1 MIKTFKPILTN
12 VLFAAVYAAVCYA
25 AYYYFVRPTLAIWPA
40 AGLGVGA
47 IIIWRSRII
56 PGILLGE
63 LLNSLIIYK
72 VHHQFG
78 WNVDTLYNALFYSL
92 NVLRPMVAGFWVLSV
107 LGNKLLLLDF
117 KSVLKFF
124 IFAAVI
130 PMAVASL
137 LFVLLLNQIGFFTDD
152 NFFTKSFLWYLGDV
166 MSVLIFTPIMLTL
179 FARPRSLWRVRIV
192 SLTLPVL
199 VSFVLIYLLFNSFRQ
214 FQIDRVN
221 EGIKS
226 QLSVLETQFKQGPQ
240 DLDQLLENLR
250 EQSPVYAAKHYV
262 VRVYREELKTRELIY
277 FNEDV
282 RVSRFKDY
290 VHEKSIRIGD
300 SDYVLFIAPNNDLF
314 LANTPESL
322 WLTLLVGIFFAA
334 FITFIM
340 LILSG
345 KNYTT
350 ELMVAE
356 RTKDLN
362 KINEKL
368 AQTNL
373 DYKRI
378 IESHP
383 VIFWKV
389 NIKQDQ
395 IKFVSN
401 EAKTLLGYPVKQW
414 LTESHFLMNKIHPDD
429 LSRFKEALFQ
439 KIFKHQNI
447 TISYRIRHAN
457 GDYRWFKDT
466 LYLPESFDQD
476 HEIMGMMVDINEEK
490 TSAQKIRH
498 LAFHDPLTDLPNRQ
512 QLQQVLNELI
522 RQGQSTQ
529 QFGAVLFLDMDRFK
543 VLNDALGHHFGDQLL
558 LKISNRL
565 KLYQDEF
572 NLIARFGGDEFVLVT
587 ECEYQTAN
595 DAAVQVVMLAE
606 DIIQTLAK
614 PYQIDH
620 HQHICTVSIGV
631 SIYPYE
637 SNTVNDIIRQ
647 ADVAMY
653 RSKEQGRNQV
663 TMYHQSMKQHNDQ
676 ILYVEQ
682 VLRHAVNEDKF
693 ILKYQP
699 MVDSNRQIVSF
710 EALIR
715 IFQDGRTIYPD
726 EFIPVAEDTDLIQ
739 SLGRWVI
746 SNACYTASESGH
758 NISIN
763 VSSKQ
768 FHQQGFIK
776 YIEQII
782 NQFNIKPNSLTIE
795 LTEGVVVGNFNE
807 IQYKFN
813 RLSDLGVQIAI
824 DDFGT
829 GYSSLQYLRQLPIDF
844 LKIDK
849 SFIDDVQTNDN
860 AEVIIRTI
868 TSMAKNLNLKTVAE
882 GVETEEQFSL
892 LKKLGCDYFQGYLF
906 GRPGDLHTIKDD
918 RQP

>member
-1 MIKTFKPILTN
+1 MYKTFKPILIN
-12 VLFAAVYAAVCYA
+12 LLFAAVYAAVCYA

-40 AGLGVGA
+40 AGIGVGA

-56 PGILLGE
+56 PGIFLGE
-63 LLNSLIIYK
+63 LLNSIIIYK
-72 VHHQFG
+72 VHQQFG
-78 WNVDTLYNALFYSL
+78 WNEDTFYNTLFLTL
-92 NVLRPMVAGFWVLSV
+92 NVLRPLVAGYWVLHV
-107 LGNKLLLLDF
+107 LGNQMLLVNF

-124 IFAAVI
+124 LFAAVV
-130 PMAVASL
+130 PMAFTSL
-137 LFVLLLNQIGFFTDD
+137 LFILLLNQIGYFTDA
-152 NFFTKSFLWYLGDV
+152 NFFTKSLLFYIGDI
-166 MSVLIFTPIMLTL
+166 MSVLIFTPIILTL
-179 FARPRSLWRVRIV
+179 FAQPRSLWRNRII

-199 VSFVLIYLLFNSFRQ
+199 VSFILIFLLFNSFRQ
-214 FQIDRVN
+214 FQIDRIN
-221 EGIKS
+221 EGLQS
-226 QLSVLETQFKQGPQ
+226 QLNMIETQFNQGPQ
-240 DLDQLLENLR
+240 TLDVLLDKLKQ
-250 EQSPVYAAKHYV
+250 QSPVFDVKHYV
-262 VRVYREELKTRELIY
+262 IRLYQLKEGQRELIY
-277 FNEDV
+277 FNKDV
-282 RVSRFKDY
+282 RISRFKDY
-290 VHEKSIRIGD
+290 IHESQIPVGNT
-300 SDYVLFIAPNNDLF
+300 DYVLFIAPSNDLF
-314 LANTPESL
+314 INHTPQSL

-350 ELMVAE
+350 KLMVAD
-356 RTKDLN
+356 RTRDLN
-362 KINEKL
+362 KINKKL

-389 NIKQDQ
+389 NIKDDQ

-401 EAKTLLGYPVKQW
+401 EAKSLLGYPVKQW
-414 LTESHFLMNKIHPDD
+414 LTEPHFLMNKIHPDD

-447 TISYRIRHAN
+447 IISYRIQHAN

-466 LYLPESFDQD
+466 LYLPEDFDQTQ
-476 HEIMGMMVDINEEK
+476 EIMGMMVDINEEK
-490 TSAQKIRH
+490 SNAQKIHH
-498 LAFHDPLTDLPNRQ
+498 LAFHDSLTQLPNRQ

-522 RQGQSTQ
+522 RQGKSQ
-529 QFGAVLFLDMDRFK
+529 QEYGAVLFLDMDRFK

-572 NLIARFGGDEFVLVT
+572 KLIARFGGDEFVLVT
-587 ECEYQTAN
+587 NCEYQSAN

-620 HQHICTVSIGV
+620 HQHICTVSVGV
-631 SIYPYE
+631 SIYPNE

-663 TMYHQSMKQHNDQ
+663 TMYHQSMKQLNDQ

-682 VLRHAVNEDKF
+682 LLRHSVNEDSF

-699 MVDSNRQIVSF
+699 MVNADRQIVSF

-746 SNACYTASESGH
+746 TNACYTASESGH

-782 NQFNIKPNSLTIE
+782 NQFNIKTNSLTIE

-849 SFIDDVQTNDN
+849 SFIDDVLTNDN

-882 GVETEEQFSL
+882 GVETEEQFQL
-892 LKKLGCDYFQGYLF
+892 LKELGCDFFQGYLF
-906 GRPGDLHTIKDD
+906 GRPGDLQTVQEPEIK
-918 RQP
+918 

>member
-1 MIKTFKPILTN
+1 MKISLKLSLTN
-12 VLFAAVYAAVCYA
+12 VIFAAIYALVCYL
-25 AYYYFVRPTLAIWPA
+25 AYFYFVRPTLAIWPA

-47 IIIWRSRII
+47 VIIWRSRII
-56 PGILLGE
+56 PGIMLGE
-63 LLNSLIIYK
+63 LLNSLLIYK
-72 VHHQFG
+72 VHLHLG
-78 WNVDTLYNALFYSL
+78 WNIDTLYNVLFYL
-92 NVLRPMVAGFWVLSV
+92 VNIFRPLLAGFWVLRV
-107 LGNKLLLLDF
+107 VGNQFKLLDF
-117 KSVLKFF
+117 KSVSQFF
-124 IFAAVI
+124 FYSAIL
-130 PMAVASL
+130 PMAFTSI
-137 LFVLLLNQIGFFTDD
+137 LFVLLLNQVGFFDED
-152 NFFTKSFLWYLGDV
+152 NFLTKSFLWYLGDI
-166 MSVLIFTPIMLTL
+166 MSVLIFTPLLLTL
-179 FARPRSLWRVRIV
+179 FAEPRSLWRTRIV
-192 SLTLPVL
+192 SLTVPVL
-199 VSFVLIYLLFNSFRQ
+199 VCFILIFLLFNSFRQ
-214 FQIDRVN
+214 FQIDRIN
-221 EGIKS
+221 EGI
-226 QLSVLETQFKQGPQ
+226 ETQLTTLVS
-240 DLDQLLENLR
+240 DL
-250 EQSPVYAAKHYV
+250 EQESGNINHYLQYLAQKNQIYDIKNYV
-262 VRVYREELKTRELIY
+262 VRLYQIDNNQRHVIY
-277 FNEDV
+277 QNKDV
-282 RVSRFKDY
+282 RISRFKDY
-290 VHEKSIRIGD
+290 IHEAQITIAD
-300 SDYVLFIAPNNDLF
+300 QDYLLMVAPDNDLF
-314 LANTPESL
+314 TTNTPDSL

-350 ELMVAE
+350 KKIVAE
-356 RTKDLN
+356 RTKDLYKAN
-362 KINEKL
+362 IKL
-368 AQTNL
+368 ARTNS

-389 NIKQDQ
+389 NIQEDQ
-395 IKFVSN
+395 IKFISA
-401 EAKTLLGYPVKQW
+401 EAQSLLGYPTSQW
-414 LTESHFLMNKIHPDD
+414 LTEPHFLMSKIHPDD
-429 LSRFKEALFQ
+429 LSRFKKALFQ
-439 KIFKHQNI
+439 DIFDRHNLDI
-447 TISYRIRHAN
+447 DYRIKHAN
-457 GDYRWFKDT
+457 GEYRWFRDT
-466 LYLPESFDQD
+466 LYLPEDFEQSQ
-476 HEIMGMMVDINEEK
+476 EIMGMMVDITDEK
-490 TSAQKIRH
+490 NSAQQIRH
-498 LAFHDPLTDLPNRQ
+498 LAYHDHLTDLPNRQ
-512 QLQQVLNELI
+512 RLQHVLNELI
-522 RQGQSTQ
+522 QKGQATQ
-529 QFGAVLFLDMDRFK
+529 LFGAVLFLDMDRFK

-572 NLIARFGGDEFVLVT
+572 KLIARFGGDEFVLVT
-587 ECEYQTAN
+587 DCEYQTAN

-637 SNTVNDIIRQ
+637 GNSVNDIIRQ

-682 VLRHAVNEDKF
+682 VLRHAINEDTF

-699 MVDSNRQIVSF
+699 MVNHDRQIVSF

-782 NQFNIKPNSLTIE
+782 SQFNIKPNSLTIE

-813 RLSDLGVQIAI
+813 RLKDFGVQIAI

-849 SFIDDVQTNDN
+849 SFIDDVETDEN

-882 GVETEEQFSL
+882 GVETEAQFTL

-906 GRPGDLHTIKDD
+906 GHPGDLHTIQD
-918 RQP
+918 PNNI

>member
-1 MIKTFKPILTN
+1 M
-12 VLFAAVYAAVCYA
+12 

-40 AGLGVGA
+40 AGMGVGA
-47 IIIWRSRII
+47 ILIWRSRII

-63 LLNSLIIYK
+63 FLNSLIIYK
-72 VHHQFG
+72 IHQQFG
-78 WNVDTLYNALFYSL
+78 WNMDTLYNALFYTL
-92 NVLRPMVAGFWVLSV
+92 NVLRPLVAGFWVIHV
-107 LGNKLLLLDF
+107 LGNQLLLLNF
-117 KSVLKFF
+117 KSVAKFF
-124 IFAAVI
+124 LFAAVI
-130 PMAVASL
+130 PMAGTSL
-137 LFVLLLNQIGFFTDD
+137 LFIVLLYQIGFFTDD
-152 NFFTKSFLWYLGDV
+152 NFLTKSFLWYLGDV

-179 FARPRSLWRVRIV
+179 FARPRSLWRTRII

-221 EGIKS
+221 EGIQS
-226 QLSVLETQFKQGPQ
+226 QLSVLETQFKHGSQ
-240 DLDQLLENLR
+240 DIDQLLDNLR
-250 EQSPVYAAKHYV
+250 KQNPIYAVKHYV
-262 VRVYREELKTRELIY
+262 VRVYQLDNNNRQLIY

-290 VHEKSIRIGD
+290 VHEAQITLGD
-300 SDYVLFIAPNNDLF
+300 RDYILYIAPNNDLF
-314 LANTPESL
+314 LANTPQSL

-340 LILSG
+340 LVLSG
-345 KNYTT
+345 KNYTIAQT
-350 ELMVAE
+350 VAE
-356 RTKDLN
+356 RTQDLN
-362 KINEKL
+362 KTNKKL

-389 NIKQDQ
+389 NIKEDQ
-395 IKFVSN
+395 IKFVST
-401 EAKTLLGYPVKQW
+401 EAKSLLGYPVKQW
-414 LTESHFLMNKIHPDD
+414 LTEPHFLMGKIHPDD
-429 LSRFKEALFQ
+429 LSRFKQALFQ

-457 GDYRWFKDT
+457 GEFRWFKDT
-466 LYLPESFDQD
+466 LYLPEDFDQNQ
-476 HEIMGMMVDINEEK
+476 EIMGMMVDINEEK
-490 TSAQKIRH
+490 TNAQKIHH
-498 LAFHDPLTDLPNRQ
+498 LAFHDPLTHLPNRQ

-522 RQGQSTQ
+522 RKGQSQ
-529 QFGAVLFLDMDRFK
+529 QEFGAVLFLDMDRFK

-587 ECEYQTAN
+587 NCEYQSAN

-631 SIYPYE
+631 AIYPNE
-637 SNTVNDIIRQ
+637 SSTVNDIIRQ

-682 VLRHAVNEDKF
+682 VLRHAVNEDSF

-699 MVDSNRQIVSF
+699 MVNADRQIVSF

-715 IFQDGRTIYPD
+715 IIQDGRTIYPD

-746 SNACYTASESGH
+746 SNACFTASDSGH

-782 NQFNIKPNSLTIE
+782 NQFNIKPHSLTIE
-795 LTEGVVVGNFNE
+795 LTEAVVVGNFNE

-813 RLSDLGVQIAI
+813 RLNDLGVQIAI

-849 SFIDDVQTNDN
+849 SFIDDVLTNDN

-868 TSMAKNLNLKTVAE
+868 TSMAKNLNLQTVAE
-882 GVETEEQFSL
+882 GVETEAQFQL
-892 LKKLGCDYFQGYLF
+892 LKELGCDFFQGYLF
-906 GRPGDLHTIKDD
+906 GRPGDLHTVKDTA
-918 RQP
+918 Q

>member
-1 MIKTFKPILTN
+1 MYKTFKPILTN
-12 VLFAAVYAAVCYA
+12 LLFAAVYAAVCYA

-63 LLNSLIIYK
+63 LLNSIIIYK
-72 VHHQFG
+72 VHQQFG
-78 WNVDTLYNALFYSL
+78 WNEDTFYNALFLTL
-92 NVLRPMVAGFWVLSV
+92 NVLRPLVAGYWVLSV
-107 LGNKLLLLDF
+107 LGNQMLLVNF

-124 IFAAVI
+124 LFAAVI
-130 PMAVASL
+130 PMAVTSL
-137 LFVLLLNQIGFFTDD
+137 LFIFLLNQIGYFTDE
-152 NFFTKSFLWYLGDV
+152 NFFTKSLLFYIGDI
-166 MSVLIFTPIMLTL
+166 MSVLIFTPIILTL
-179 FARPRSLWRVRIV
+179 FAQPRSLWRNRII

-199 VSFVLIYLLFNSFRQ
+199 VSFILIYLLFNSFRQ
-214 FQIDRVN
+214 FQIDRIN
-221 EGIKS
+221 EGLQS
-226 QLSVLETQFKQGPQ
+226 QLNLIETQFNEGPRT
-240 DLDQLLENLR
+240 LDQLLENLKKH
-250 EQSPVYAAKHYV
+250 SPVFDVKHYV
-262 VRVYREELKTRELIY
+262 TRLYQSKENQRELLY
-277 FNEDV
+277 FNKDV
-282 RVSRFKDY
+282 RISRFKDY
-290 VHEKSIRIGD
+290 IHESQITIENT
-300 SDYVLFIAPNNDLF
+300 DYVLFIAPNNDLF
-314 LANTPESL
+314 LAHTPQSL

-350 ELMVAE
+350 KLIVTD

-362 KINEKL
+362 KINKKL

-389 NIKQDQ
+389 NIKEDR
-395 IKFVSN
+395 IKFVST
-401 EAKTLLGYPVKQW
+401 EAKSLLGYPIKQW
-414 LTESHFLMNKIHPDD
+414 LNEPHFLMNKIHPDD

-447 TISYRIRHAN
+447 IISYRIQHAN

-466 LYLPESFDQD
+466 LYIPDDFDQTQ
-476 HEIMGMMVDINEEK
+476 EIMGMMVDINEEK
-490 TSAQKIRH
+490 SNAQKIQH
-498 LAFHDPLTDLPNRQ
+498 LAFHDALTQLPNRQ

-522 RQGQSTQ
+522 RQGKSQQ

-587 ECEYQTAN
+587 NCEYQSAN

-631 SIYPYE
+631 SIYPNE

-663 TMYHQSMKQHNDQ
+663 TMYHQSMKQLNDQ

-682 VLRHAVNEDKF
+682 LLRHAVNEDSF

-699 MVDSNRQIVSF
+699 MVNADRQIVSF

-715 IFQDGRTIYPD
+715 IFEDGRTIYPD

-739 SLGRWVI
+739 ALGRWVI
-746 SNACYTASESGH
+746 TNACYTASESGH

-782 NQFNIKPNSLTIE
+782 NQFNIKTNSLTIE

-849 SFIDDVQTNDN
+849 SFIDDVLTNDN

-882 GVETEEQFSL
+882 GVETEEQFQL
-892 LKKLGCDYFQGYLF
+892 LKELGCDFFQGYLF
-906 GRPGDLHTIKDD
+906 GRPGDLQTVQEPEIK
-918 RQP
+918 

>member
-1 MIKTFKPILTN
+1 MYKTLKPILTN
-12 VLFAAVYAAVCYA
+12 LLFAAVYTAVCYA

-63 LLNSLIIYK
+63 LLNSIIIYK
-72 VHHQFG
+72 VHQQFG
-78 WNVDTLYNALFYSL
+78 WNEDTFYNTLFFIL
-92 NVLRPMVAGFWVLSV
+92 NVLRPLVAGYWVLHV
-107 LGNKLLLLDF
+107 LGNQMLLVNF
-117 KSVLKFF
+117 QSVLKFF
-124 IFAAVI
+124 LFAAVI
-130 PMAVASL
+130 PMAVTSL
-137 LFVLLLNQIGFFTDD
+137 LFILLLNQIGYFTDE
-152 NFFTKSFLWYLGDV
+152 NFFTKSLLFYIGDI

-179 FARPRSLWRVRIV
+179 FAQPRSLWRNRII

-199 VSFVLIYLLFNSFRQ
+199 VSFILIYLLFNSFRQ
-214 FQIDRVN
+214 FQIDRIN
-221 EGIKS
+221 EGLQS
-226 QLSVLETQFKQGPQ
+226 QLNMIETQFNQGPRT
-240 DLDQLLENLR
+240 LDQLLDNLKK
-250 EQSPVYAAKHYV
+250 QSPVFDVKHYV
-262 VRVYREELKTRELIY
+262 IRLYQTKEGQRELIY
-277 FNEDV
+277 FNKDL
-282 RVSRFKDY
+282 RISRFKDY
-290 VHEKSIRIGD
+290 IHENQIPIGNT
-300 SDYVLFIAPNNDLF
+300 DYVLFIAPNNDLF
-314 LANTPESL
+314 IAHTPQSL
-322 WLTLLVGIFFAA
+322 WLTLLIGIFFAA

-350 ELMVAE
+350 KLIVSD

-362 KINEKL
+362 KINKKL

-395 IKFVSN
+395 IKFVST
-401 EAKTLLGYPVKQW
+401 EAKSLLGYPIKQW
-414 LTESHFLMNKIHPDD
+414 LNEPHFLMNKIHPDD
-429 LSRFKEALFQ
+429 ISRFKEALFQ

-447 TISYRIRHAN
+447 IISYRIQHAN

-466 LYLPESFDQD
+466 LYLPEDFDQTQ
-476 HEIMGMMVDINEEK
+476 EIMGMMVDINEEK
-490 TSAQKIRH
+490 SNAQKIQY
-498 LAFHDPLTDLPNRQ
+498 LAFHDSLTQLPNRQ

-522 RQGQSTQ
+522 RQGKSQ
-529 QFGAVLFLDMDRFK
+529 QEFGAVLFLDMDRFK

-587 ECEYQTAN
+587 NCEYQSAN

-631 SIYPYE
+631 SIYPNE

-663 TMYHQSMKQHNDQ
+663 TMYHQSMKQLNDQ

-682 VLRHAVNEDKF
+682 LLRHAVNEDSF

-699 MVDSNRQIVSF
+699 MVNTDRQIVSF

-746 SNACYTASESGH
+746 TNACYTASESGH

-782 NQFNIKPNSLTIE
+782 SQFNIKTNSLTIE

-882 GVETEEQFSL
+882 GVETEEQFQL
-892 LKKLGCDYFQGYLF
+892 LKELGCDFFQGYLF
-906 GRPGDLHTIKDD
+906 GRPGDLQTVQEPEIK
-918 RQP
+918 

>member
-1 MIKTFKPILTN
+1 
-12 VLFAAVYAAVCYA
+12 
-25 AYYYFVRPTLAIWPA
+25 
-40 AGLGVGA
+40 LGVGA

-63 LLNSLIIYK
+63 LLNSIIIYK
-72 VHHQFG
+72 VHQQFG
-78 WNVDTLYNALFYSL
+78 WNEDTFYNALFLTL
-92 NVLRPMVAGFWVLSV
+92 NVLRPLVAGYWVLSV
-107 LGNKLLLLDF
+107 LGNQMLLVNF

-124 IFAAVI
+124 LFAAVI
-130 PMAVASL
+130 PMAVTSL
-137 LFVLLLNQIGFFTDD
+137 LFIFLLNQIGYFTDE
-152 NFFTKSFLWYLGDV
+152 NFFTKSLLFYIGDI
-166 MSVLIFTPIMLTL
+166 MSVLIFTPIILTL
-179 FARPRSLWRVRIV
+179 FAQPRSLWRNRII

-199 VSFVLIYLLFNSFRQ
+199 VSFILIYLLFNSFRQ
-214 FQIDRVN
+214 FQIDRIN
-221 EGIKS
+221 EGLQS
-226 QLSVLETQFKQGPQ
+226 QLNLIETQFNEGPRT
-240 DLDQLLENLR
+240 LDQLLENLKKH
-250 EQSPVYAAKHYV
+250 SPVFDVKHYV
-262 VRVYREELKTRELIY
+262 TRLYQSKENQRELLY
-277 FNEDV
+277 FNKDV
-282 RVSRFKDY
+282 RISRFKDY
-290 VHEKSIRIGD
+290 IHESQITIENT
-300 SDYVLFIAPNNDLF
+300 DYVLFIAPNNDLF
-314 LANTPESL
+314 LAHTPQSL

-350 ELMVAE
+350 KLIVTD

-362 KINEKL
+362 KINKKL

-389 NIKQDQ
+389 NIKEDR
-395 IKFVSN
+395 IKFVST
-401 EAKTLLGYPVKQW
+401 EAKSLLGYPIKQW
-414 LTESHFLMNKIHPDD
+414 LNEPHFLMNKIHPDD

-447 TISYRIRHAN
+447 IISYRIQHAN

-466 LYLPESFDQD
+466 LYIPDDFDQTQ
-476 HEIMGMMVDINEEK
+476 EIMGMMVDINEEK
-490 TSAQKIRH
+490 SNAQKIQH
-498 LAFHDPLTDLPNRQ
+498 LAFHDALTQLPNRQ

-522 RQGQSTQ
+522 RQGKSQQ

-587 ECEYQTAN
+587 NCEYQSAN

-631 SIYPYE
+631 SIYPNE

-663 TMYHQSMKQHNDQ
+663 TMYHQSMKQLNDQ

-682 VLRHAVNEDKF
+682 LLRHAVNEDSF

-699 MVDSNRQIVSF
+699 MVNADRQIVSF

-715 IFQDGRTIYPD
+715 IFEDGRTIYPD

-739 SLGRWVI
+739 ALGRWVI
-746 SNACYTASESGH
+746 TNACYTASESGH

-782 NQFNIKPNSLTIE
+782 NQFNIKTNSLTIE

-849 SFIDDVQTNDN
+849 SFIDDVLTNDN

-882 GVETEEQFSL
+882 GVETEEQFQL
-892 LKKLGCDYFQGYLF
+892 LKELGCDFFQGYLF
-906 GRPGDLHTIKDD
+906 GRPGDLQTVQEPEIK
-918 RQP
+918 